1 MVSCFNLLRGAESD
15 PAVQTVGRVVTD
27 TKKEDDQGSRCQSV
41 FTLGTWE
48 LQGPVTRPREVHAGA
63 KYRRMRS
70 ALTMCRIGAKRGVSA
85 VGREA

>member
-1 MVSCFNLLRGAESD
+1 MIRAAGASQYCVRHMG
-15 PAVQTVGRVVTD
+15 AAI
-27 TKKEDDQGSRCQSV
+27 
-41 FTLGTWE
+41 
-48 LQGPVTRPREVHAGA
+48 TRDAHREVHAGA